1 MVFDNVNLSKQ
12 APPGIQTFYNVIES
26 LLLREELILLYFES
40 EFYREYYNTQRE
52 YFGREII
59 YQDERVADE
68 GKFKPKQVLSYNS
81 SSPGNSSNS
90 DNNKS
95 TDITANKFYSY
106 PLAINNFQYK
116 FYSEDEASTYD
127 YRTINGVKNIIDLTE
142 NGLKLLRVS
151 VKAQAVEQSL
161 LLTIIRHNQIQID
174 EIQLMAAKKT
184 RDPFS

>member
-1 MVFDNVNLSKQ
+1 MNPFKFFEICIFAISNKPTWNNIKHACFELIKDAENDFLDNVNLSKQ

-40 EFYREYYNTQRE
+40 EFYREYYNIQRE

-95 TDITANKFYSY
+95 TDITANKS
-106 PLAINNFQYK
+106 
-116 FYSEDEASTYD
+116 
-127 YRTINGVKNIIDLTE
+127 
-142 NGLKLLRVS
+142 
-151 VKAQAVEQSL
+151 
-161 LLTIIRHNQIQID
+161 QI
-174 EIQLMAAKKT
+174 LMMV
-184 RDPFS
+184 